1 MAAGIWKVVFLGVL
15 SIAAWQDKKEL
26 SISRTFLIWS
36 GIFAVLGRIL
46 TADRAISL
54 LEWGLSLLP
63 GIIFIGL
70 GWLSKWQIGIG
81 DGVIILIMGLWLGIR
96 ETVAVL
102 LMGMFLCSIVCG
114 GLLLV
119 RKVGRKTKVP
129 FVPFLWA
136 AYLIGRVLG

>member
-81 DGVIILIMGLWLGIR
+81 DGIIILIMGLWLGIR

-114 GLLLV
+114 GLLLA
-119 RKVGRKTKVP
+119 RKAGRKTKVP
-129 FVPFLWA
+129 FVPFLWV

>member
-119 RKVGRKTKVP
+119 RKAGRKTKVP

>member
-63 GIIFIGL
+63 GIIFIGF

-81 DGVIILIMGLWLGIR
+81 DGIIILIMGLWLGIR

-119 RKVGRKTKVP
+119 RKAGRKTKVP
-129 FVPFLWA
+129 FVPFLWV

>member
-63 GIIFIGL
+63 GIILIGL

-81 DGVIILIMGLWLGIR
+81 DGIIILIMGLWLGIR

-114 GLLLV
+114 GLLLL
-119 RKVGRKTKVP
+119 RKAGRKTKVP